1 MRGQKLEKLLSNH
14 EAQNKSGAIYGT
26 IVVFLFNQYSPYF
39 NDSVVCFWK
48 AAYPSG
54 GVDISTPHRWRGDWL
69 HDHGDG
75 VYHVFFAFLCGLIWS
90 LLLVVCRWV
99 RENNLKMGVW
109 VWQSGPLRL
118 APYQRQCMINVII
131 LYVWTNGLL
140 YHVSCRQFNLGLCTW
155 NFFCPG
161 MNTPPSSVPPLP
173 WLLWFLWQHFSCQIS
188 TGRPC
193 GCGCADPYPTD
204 LFHNMLRMLGVN
216 IYWHLH
222 VCWSDIVWIVQ
233 THIDANGNHDTAC
246 TVNMAQVSN
255 AALVS
260 DQGYCI
266 SNWYET
272 HGLNDE
278 AFCWVGAWIF
288 NRPKL
293 RTPQTTNS

>member
-1 MRGQKLEKLLSNH
+1 M
-14 EAQNKSGAIYGT
+14 
-26 IVVFLFNQYSPYF
+26 
-39 NDSVVCFWK
+39 
-48 AAYPSG
+48 
-54 GVDISTPHRWRGDWL
+54 
-69 HDHGDG
+69 
-75 VYHVFFAFLCGLIWS
+75 FFCFLCGLIWS

-99 RENNLKMGVW
+99 QENNLKMGVW

-140 YHVSCRQFNLGLCTW
+140 YHVSCHQFNLGLCTW

-193 GCGCADPYPTD
+193 GCGCAVHHPYPTD
-204 LFHNMLRMLGVN
+204 LFHNMLRMLSVN
-216 IYWHLH
+216 ISWHLH
-222 VCWSDIVWIVQ
+222 LCWSDTVWIVQ
-233 THIDANGNHDTAC
+233 THIDTNGNHDTAC

-288 NRPKL
+288 NCPKL